1 MSRYIGFDLRSIIQD
16 IKVLNTDI
24 DQVALQ
30 IHISLQYNSSND
42 IVYRYKSFNNLLK
55 LFQHIRR
62 YRKIKLIIIDTKFW
76 IILGHS
82 LSFIYLFVKI
92 LYLINCLCQFYLLS
106 HFLSFPFYKFGYEW
120 LMTLLKQVHTRAN
133 TESHDSKWFPRVVM
147 CDFMV
152 RHLGSNQHWM

>member
-55 LFQHIRR
+55 LFQHVLR
-62 YRKIKLIIIDTKFW
+62 YRKIKLIIIDTEMLYYFRSFFKFY
-76 IILGHS
+76 ISI
-82 LSFIYLFVKI
+82 
-92 LYLINCLCQFYLLS
+92 C
-106 HFLSFPFYKFGYEW
+106 
-120 LMTLLKQVHTRAN
+120 
-133 TESHDSKWFPRVVM
+133 
-147 CDFMV
+147 
-152 RHLGSNQHWM
+152 